1 MIFFWQSLVTQ
12 AVELDPSFPKK
23 IGQIII
29 LGGAYSVNG
38 NVNPAAEANVRGS
51 LLISLIHSV
60 VLSYHVTKWFH
71 SSSAMSW

>member
-1 MIFFWQSLVTQ
+1 LIFFFWQSLVTQ

-38 NVNPAAEANVRGS
+38 NVNPAAEANVR
-51 LLISLIHSV
+51 
-60 VLSYHVTKWFH
+60 VLS
-71 SSSAMSW
+71 

>member
-1 MIFFWQSLVTQ
+1 LIFFSQSLVTQ

-38 NVNPAAEANVRGS
+38 NVNPAAEANVR
-51 LLISLIHSV
+51 LLS
-60 VLSYHVTKWFH
+60 
-71 SSSAMSW
+71 